1 MYSLTCYYYG
11 YEGFPYDKK
20 IKFAALALVLVILIS
35 SLAGCAH
42 KKKTAYQTY
51 IQNLLDVN
59 YKGNFEDYIKE
70 NAAERKPMPSVCT
83 VNVSHTLRTS

>member
-1 MYSLTCYYYG
+1 MNR
-11 YEGFPYDKK
+11 KM
-20 IKFAALALVLVILIS
+20 KFTALALVLVILIS

-70 NAAERKPMPSVCT
+70 SGGKETDA
-83 VNVSHTLRTS
+83 VSMHGLSLIHI